1 MAPQSVILITGCS
14 SGIGA
19 ALAEE
24 FHERG
29 HRVYASARR
38 PESMGTLAACGIRTL
53 ALNARARTRALRI
66 DSQPLRVRLYPFF
79 ARAAAMASVATLRSS
94 FIFLNAGRS
103 LIIFRY
109 GLTGAQSSSTS
120 RP

>member
-29 HRVYASARR
+29 HRVYATARR
-38 PESMGTLAACGIRTL
+38 PESLRPWPPAASAPWHWTSPMPTASPPRPRPWRKR
-53 ALNARARTRALRI
+53 RAGWTCW
-66 DSQPLRVRLYPFF
+66 
-79 ARAAAMASVATLRSS
+79 
-94 FIFLNAGRS
+94 
-103 LIIFRY
+103 
-109 GLTGAQSSSTS
+109 
-120 RP
+120 